1 MVFMLSL
8 QKMKLKNT
16 KQMKKCSNCDHWKD
30 QNSTLLDA
38 HVELQRV
45 GACWKLQRSLTNLH
59 DITLEKSGKIVASFV
74 WPTTTLYTTES
85 FCCNNHTEKI
95 LRLTRNK

>member
-1 MVFMLSL
+1 
-8 QKMKLKNT
+8 
-16 KQMKKCSNCDHWKD
+16 MKKSCSNCDHWKN
-30 QNSTLLDA
+30 QNGPLLDA

-45 GACWKLQRSLTNLH
+45 GACWKLQRAIVVLRELYTNSH
-59 DITLEKSGKIVASFV
+59 NKVVADFV
-74 WPTTTLYTTES
+74 WPKEAIYTTES